1 MVETKGL
8 ENMSKRIVAVV
19 SIAVLFLLVSSLLVG
34 VTSAGSL
41 SVEVGSEEMVITTEY
56 AGVESNPDVVKL
68 KSDFLEAWVV
78 PNRGL
83 LLYKLLHRPTG
94 TSVLYYTPTPS
105 PYKGEMGR
113 YTFEFGGEY
122 LLTPW
127 NERDW
132 QPMIQEYEIEE
143 ETADSLKVRVTG
155 SSPETGIVANVVV
168 SMSSPG
174 TEIVFHVEL
183 TNGGKNPVGFRRV
196 ERTVFDASEGRLSL
210 PVEEIRVTESGGDWP
225 SEEGS
230 LEWPQPWVYT
240 KDMKGYGKFV
250 AETPEF
256 GISHG
261 SFKVTKRVDFPRD
274 VSTQVTYYEQGYDDY
289 PFSRDILHV
298 ETWADEEVS
307 LHPGESIEYDIRFEV
322 EAEVEEPKDRLPQVL
337 VIVGA
342 VVVVV
347 LVIVALARKRVRG

>member
-19 SIAVLFLLVSSLLVG
+19 LVVVLFLLVSPLLAEGTSESLRI
-34 VTSAGSL
+34 
-41 SVEVGSEEMVITTEY
+41 EVGNEEMVITTEY

-83 LLYKLLHRPTG
+83 LLYKLLHQPTG
-94 TSVLYYTPTPS
+94 TSVLYYTSTPT

-183 TNGGKNPVGFRRV
+183 TNGGKKPVGFRCV
-196 ERTVFDASEGRLSL
+196 ERTVFDASEGKLSL
-210 PVEEIRVTESGGDWP
+210 PVEEIKVTESGGDWP

-230 LEWPQPWVYT
+230 LEWPQPWAYT
-240 KDMKGYGKFV
+240 KDMEGYGKFV

-261 SFKVTKRVDFPRD
+261 SFKVTKRVDFPGD
-274 VSTQVTYYEQGYDDY
+274 VSTIVTYYEQGYGDY
-289 PFSRDILHV
+289 PFSRDILRV

-342 VVVVV
+342 VVVV

>member
-8 ENMSKRIVAVV
+8 ENMSKRIVVV
-19 SIAVLFLLVSSLLVG
+19 VLVVVLFLLVSPLLAEG
-34 VTSAGSL
+34 TSGSL
-41 SVEVGSEEMVITTEY
+41 RIEVDNEEMVITTEY

-83 LLYKLLHRPTG
+83 LLYKLLYQPTG
-94 TSVLYYTPTPS
+94 TSVLYHTPTPS

-183 TNGGKNPVGFRRV
+183 TNGGKKPVGFKRV

-230 LEWPQPWVYT
+230 LEWPQPWVCT

-261 SFKVTKRVDFPRD
+261 SFKVTKRVDFPGD
-274 VSTQVTYYEQGYDDY
+274 VSTLVTYYEQGYGDY
-289 PFSRDILHV
+289 PFSRDILRV

-307 LHPGESIEYDIRFEV
+307 LHLGESIEYDIRFEV

-342 VVVVV
+342 VVVV